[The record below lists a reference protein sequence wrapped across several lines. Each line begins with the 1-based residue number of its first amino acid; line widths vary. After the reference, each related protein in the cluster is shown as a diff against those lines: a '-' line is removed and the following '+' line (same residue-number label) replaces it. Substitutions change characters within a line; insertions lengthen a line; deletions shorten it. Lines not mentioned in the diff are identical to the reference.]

1 MLKPPTYDDKMAF
14 VTDYLCKLSKEA
26 QVEVME
32 KTPND
37 WSLVKQVDF
46 LYDEIKKVVVSRNPG
61 LRPDKP

>member
-1 MLKPPTYDDKMAF
+1 MAF